1 MQETRTF
8 VRLCKLQDITYEGDT
23 ADAQASWVANVL
35 GTVGENGYT
44 LSTTEDG
51 SEDTAEFACE
61 DLTFEQVDVYDFMGS
76 AYEQERFYAK
86 DIVTFKHKATGEYYV
101 LNAEDLWEF

>member
-1 MQETRTF
+1 METRTF
-8 VRLCKLQDITYEGDT
+8 VRLQKLQDITDAGET
-23 ADAQASWVANVL
+23 AEQREAWLANVL

-44 LSTTEDG
+44 LGTTEDG
-51 SEDTAEFACE
+51 SEDTADFACE
-61 DLTFEQVDVYDFMGS
+61 EMTFEQVEVYDFMGS

-86 DIVTFKHKATGEYYV
+86 DVVTFKHKATGEYYV